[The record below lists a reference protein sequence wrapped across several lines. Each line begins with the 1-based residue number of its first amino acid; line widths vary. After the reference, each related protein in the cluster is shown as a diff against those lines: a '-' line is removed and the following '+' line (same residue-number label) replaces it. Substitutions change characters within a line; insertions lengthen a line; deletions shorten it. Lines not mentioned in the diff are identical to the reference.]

1 MSDKDKDKNT
11 SDIDK
16 DIGKSELDKLMGV
29 EEEIPTYPTHD
40 REDYPYYNGDSDD
53 GIDWDSTYTQSSLFD
68 REEKEDDIMDIPEL
82 LKKQAEDER
91 PAKKKHK
98 IAKRK
103 SFFNKKEDV
112 PVSPGGGGVSS
123 TSDTDDTPHQL
134 NSAEIEWIVQ
144 DSFEAIMKPFD
155 KNNVVVTTE
164 DYTTIRRW
172 LKGCLLR
179 GIILDPETNSYK
191 KIEESEL

>member
-1 MSDKDKDKNT
+1 MSDIDKDKNT

-29 EEEIPTYPTHD
+29 EEETPTYPTYD
-40 REDYPYYNGDSDD
+40 RDYPDYNRDWDTND
-53 GIDWDSTYTQSSLFD
+53 GWDSTDHQSSLFD
-68 REEKEDDIMDIPEL
+68 REEKEDDIIDIPEF
-82 LKKQAEDER
+82 LKEQAEDER

-103 SFFNKKEDV
+103 SFFNKKKEDI
-112 PVSPGGGGVSS
+112 PASPGEGGISS
-123 TSDTDDTPHQL
+123 TSNTDDTPHQL
-134 NSAEIEWIVQ
+134 DSAEIEWIVQ

-155 KNNVVVTTE
+155 KNNVVVTTK